1 MYTISNIKE
10 NKSQLNEM
18 LNSFNSETKRVKNLL
33 ETRKQLVSEV
43 KSNYTRYIQM
53 QIHIA
58 KDESGLENRQLTI
71 TPKISFNTQKY
82 DIHTVKALY
91 KLRLFDTLF
100 FTIKSLSN
108 EQERIS
114 ELIPSIQ
121 SIFSLFWVLSGSKKK
136 IESINNA
143 NILNEYI
150 SKQYEKTITNI
161 EQQLHGIKEEQAF
174 HDFST
179 NTEEYLDTLNK
190 IKIAEVYIENDPEMP
205 NFSSLNSILNKVDK
219 SIEAIDFCNSLS
231 SKYKEEVIKNAN
243 MLLIHEVNQ
252 NLQTIDVDEI
262 KRYVKR
268 LSINALKDAG
278 FTSILDLNSCSIWRL
293 SNIRGISE
301 NGAREIK
308 KAASIIREET
318 KTITKI
324 KLNQDNKTNQSTNLL
339 QSLYCYDKNLLF
351 SQKTESLNKIYNVKI
366 KNCHNY
372 LKYHPT
378 ALDWLQ
384 SNHNVKNNIYNA
396 SQILLDNETSEYLDE
411 TYKLLTQNIDT
422 GEQLDNEEIWN
433 IFNKNSAHYF
443 AILDELCPGL
453 FGNDDFFYGL
463 PEDLAQEIQEECIF
477 PEGLL
482 VTLRRYQEWGVK
494 YILHQ
499 KSVLLG
505 DEMGLGKTVQSI
517 ATMVSLKNVGA
528 RLFLVVCP
536 AAVMINW
543 CREIEQHSK
552 LKAIKIHG
560 SDKKRALKKW
570 LKVGGVGVTTYETTK
585 VFSTEENLHL
595 DFLVVD
601 EAHYVKN
608 PDAQRTKNIIELG
621 KKAERKLYLTGT
633 ALENKVDEMVELI
646 KQLNPKVASQ
656 IKNLT
661 YLVQAESFKQ
671 KIAPVYYRR
680 KREDVLTELPDLIEK
695 DAWCSLKNQEKEIYE
710 DAVLNGKSYPFIR
723 RVSWHIDDLKHSS
736 KAERLMEIIET
747 AQNQHRK
754 IIVFSFFLDTL
765 EKLYNYLGAR
775 CLTPITGALSS
786 QKRQEVIDKFNES
799 PDGTVLLGQI
809 TAAGTGLNIQSASVV
824 VITEP
829 QFKPS
834 IENQAISR
842 AYRMGQTR
850 NVLVYRLLC
859 ENTVDEK
866 IRDLLYNKQQIFDAF
881 ADESIAAKAN
891 QEIDDKKFKNIIEEE
906 IKRIKKEKGIQ

>member
-1 MYTISNIKE
+1 M
-10 NKSQLNEM
+10 
-18 LNSFNSETKRVKNLL
+18 
-33 ETRKQLVSEV
+33 
-43 KSNYTRYIQM
+43 
-53 QIHIA
+53 
-58 KDESGLENRQLTI
+58 
-71 TPKISFNTQKY
+71 
-82 DIHTVKALY
+82 
-91 KLRLFDTLF
+91 
-100 FTIKSLSN
+100 
-108 EQERIS
+108 
-114 ELIPSIQ
+114 
-121 SIFSLFWVLSGSKKK
+121 
-136 IESINNA
+136 
-143 NILNEYI
+143 
-150 SKQYEKTITNI
+150 
-161 EQQLHGIKEEQAF
+161 
-174 HDFST
+174 
-179 NTEEYLDTLNK
+179 DTLNK

-339 QSLYCYDKNLLF
+339 RSLYCYDKNLLF
-351 SQKTESLNKIYNVKI
+351 GQKAELLNKIYNVKI

-453 FGNDDFFYGL
+453 FGNDDLFYGL

-505 DEMGLGKTVQSI
+505 DEMGLGKTIQSI

-671 KIAPVYYRR
+671 KVAPVYYRR

-695 DAWCSLKNQEKEIYE
+695 DAWCSLKN
-710 DAVLNGKSYPFIR
+710 
-723 RVSWHIDDLKHSS
+723 
-736 KAERLMEIIET
+736 
-747 AQNQHRK
+747 
-754 IIVFSFFLDTL
+754 
-765 EKLYNYLGAR
+765 
-775 CLTPITGALSS
+775 
-786 QKRQEVIDKFNES
+786 
-799 PDGTVLLGQI
+799 
-809 TAAGTGLNIQSASVV
+809 
-824 VITEP
+824 
-829 QFKPS
+829 
-834 IENQAISR
+834 
-842 AYRMGQTR
+842 
-850 NVLVYRLLC
+850 
-859 ENTVDEK
+859 
-866 IRDLLYNKQQIFDAF
+866 
-881 ADESIAAKAN
+881 
-891 QEIDDKKFKNIIEEE
+891 
-906 IKRIKKEKGIQ
+906 